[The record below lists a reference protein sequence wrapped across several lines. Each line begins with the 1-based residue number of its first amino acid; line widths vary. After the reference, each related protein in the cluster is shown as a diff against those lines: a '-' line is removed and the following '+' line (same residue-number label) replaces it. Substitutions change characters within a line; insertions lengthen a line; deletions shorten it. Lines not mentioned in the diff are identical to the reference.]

1 MKPRQGAVA
10 GGVHARP
17 MTNTTNPVTW
27 FEIAT
32 ANPAAAT
39 TFYGQLFG
47 WAFSAD
53 EGGPEYQ
60 IISPGGDGIQGGLAA
75 TNGDRPTYA
84 TFFVQVADVAA
95 TCARAET
102 LGGKVLVPA
111 TEAPGGQVVFAQLL
125 DTDGNQIGIWRPS
138 AGS

>member
-1 MKPRQGAVA
+1 
-10 GGVHARP
+10 

>member
-1 MKPRQGAVA
+1 
-10 GGVHARP
+10 

-32 ANPAAAT
+32 ADPAGAT
-39 TFYGQLFG
+39 TFYRELFG
-47 WAFSAD
+47 WSFSAD

-60 IISPGGDGIQGGLAA
+60 IITSGGGGIQGGLAA

-84 TFFVQVADVAA
+84 TIFVQVADVAA